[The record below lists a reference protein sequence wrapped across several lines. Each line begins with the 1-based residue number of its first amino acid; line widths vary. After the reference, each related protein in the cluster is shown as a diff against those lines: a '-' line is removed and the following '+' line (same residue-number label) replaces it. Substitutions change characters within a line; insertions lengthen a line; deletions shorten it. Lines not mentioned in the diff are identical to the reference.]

1 MVTPTVYTPKPLCDP
16 AQLQLVGGGAPTL
29 YTVPAATTTQLTSL
43 ILVNDSTTPVNC
55 TLYLVPSGGAA
66 DDTDILCKN
75 FTLPADGLP
84 YEIVPINSQGIYMET
99 GATIRGFAAT
109 ADVATYHISGVELA

>member
-1 MVTPTVYTPKPLCDP
+1 MVTPTVLTPKPLCDP
-16 AQLQLVGGGAPTL
+16 AQLQLVGAGAPTL
-29 YTVPAATTTQLTSL
+29 YTVPANTTTQLTSL
-43 ILVNDSTTPVNC
+43 KLVNDSSTPVNV
-55 TLYLVPSGGAA
+55 TIYLVPNGGAA
-66 DDTDILCKN
+66 DDTNILCKN

-84 YEIVPINSQGIYMET
+84 YQLADGQDYLET